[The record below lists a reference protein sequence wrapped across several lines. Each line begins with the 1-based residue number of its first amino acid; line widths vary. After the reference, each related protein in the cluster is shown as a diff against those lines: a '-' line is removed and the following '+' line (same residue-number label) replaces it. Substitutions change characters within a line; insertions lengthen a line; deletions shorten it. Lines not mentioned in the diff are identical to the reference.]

1 MYAARVQ
8 RSRGP
13 VSVVALPNARPKPR
27 LGLSVNRRVGTAVV
41 RNTIK
46 RRIREAFRLGQGGL
60 PRHERERGG
69 TYDYIVAVRPHE
81 PLPMAEY
88 RAILLDLAAVLHRE
102 WERRK

>member
-13 VSVVALPNARPKPR
+13 VSVLALPNQRREPR
-27 LGLSVNRRVGTAVV
+27 LGLSVNRRVGTAVA

-46 RRIREAFRLGQGGL
+46 RRIREAFRLGQGQL
-60 PRHERERGG
+60 PRHGREGG
-69 TYDYIVAVRPHE
+69 GAYDYIIAVRAHK

-88 RAILLDLAAVLHRE
+88 GAILTDLAAALHRE